1 MPSLKYNIYYT
12 DMNNFVFSQDPILY
26 GSTIP
31 QYQQDP
37 GEIKKQLDVV
47 MAQYQQLQQNKQESP
62 QQTPVDYLGELDNI
76 LSTLEESDIA
86 LLNQDPEFIQLN
98 TYIQQMIQSE
108 IVNSIKWKINSDQ
121 YKVDKIN
128 KLKNIISNVKKE
140 KEVEQ
145 RKNMNE
151 LNDYIQNYSDMT
163 FNEYKKIKAARK

>member
-1 MPSLKYNIYYT
+1 
-12 DMNNFVFSQDPILY
+12 MNNFVFSQDPILY

-47 MAQYQQLQQNKQESP
+47 MAQYQQLQQNKQEPP

-76 LSTLEESDIA
+76 LSTLEESDMV

-128 KLKNIISNVKKE
+128 RLKNIISNAKKE

-163 FNEYKKIKAARK
+163 FNEYKKIKAARG

>member
-1 MPSLKYNIYYT
+1 
-12 DMNNFVFSQDPILY
+12 MNNFVFSQDPILY

-31 QYQQDP
+31 QYQQ
-37 GEIKKQLDVV
+37 
-47 MAQYQQLQQNKQESP
+47 LQQNKQEPP

-128 KLKNIISNVKKE
+128 RLKNIISNAKKE

>member
-1 MPSLKYNIYYT
+1 
-12 DMNNFVFSQDPILY
+12 MNNFVFSQDPILY

-47 MAQYQQLQQNKQESP
+47 MAQYQQLQQNKQEPP

>member
-1 MPSLKYNIYYT
+1 
-12 DMNNFVFSQDPILY
+12 MNNFVFSQDPILY

-47 MAQYQQLQQNKQESP
+47 MAQYQQLQQNKQEPP

-163 FNEYKKIKAARK
+163 FNEYKKIKAAKK

>member
-1 MPSLKYNIYYT
+1 
-12 DMNNFVFSQDPILY
+12 MNNFVFSQDPILY

-47 MAQYQQLQQNKQESP
+47 MAQYQQLQQNKQEPP

-76 LSTLEESDIA
+76 LSTLEESDMV

>member
-1 MPSLKYNIYYT
+1 
-12 DMNNFVFSQDPILY
+12 MNNFVFSQDPILY

-47 MAQYQQLQQNKQESP
+47 MAQYQQLQQNKQEQP

-76 LSTLEESDIA
+76 LSTLEESDMV

-128 KLKNIISNVKKE
+128 RLKNIISNAKKE

>member
-1 MPSLKYNIYYT
+1 
-12 DMNNFVFSQDPILY
+12 MNNFVFSQDPILY

-47 MAQYQQLQQNKQESP
+47 MAQYQQLQQNKQEP
-62 QQTPVDYLGELDNI
+62 PHQAPVDYLGELDNV

-128 KLKNIISNVKKE
+128 RLKNIISNVKKE

-163 FNEYKKIKAARK
+163 FNEYKKIKAARG

>member
-1 MPSLKYNIYYT
+1 
-12 DMNNFVFSQDPILY
+12 MNNFVFSQDPILY

>member
-1 MPSLKYNIYYT
+1 
-12 DMNNFVFSQDPILY
+12 MNNFVFSQDPILY

-47 MAQYQQLQQNKQESP
+47 MAQYQQLQQNKQEPP

-76 LSTLEESDIA
+76 LSNLEEGDIA
-86 LLNQDPEFIQLN
+86 LLNQDPEFVQLN

-128 KLKNIISNVKKE
+128 KLKNIILNVKKE

-145 RKNMNE
+145 RKNMSE

-163 FNEYKKIKAARK
+163 FNEYKKIKAARG

>member
-1 MPSLKYNIYYT
+1 M
-12 DMNNFVFSQDPILY
+12 
-26 GSTIP
+26 
-31 QYQQDP
+31 
-37 GEIKKQLDVV
+37 
-47 MAQYQQLQQNKQESP
+47 
-62 QQTPVDYLGELDNI
+62 DYLGELDNI

>member
-1 MPSLKYNIYYT
+1 
-12 DMNNFVFSQDPILY
+12 MNNFVFSQDPILY

-47 MAQYQQLQQNKQESP
+47 MAQYQQLQQNKQEQP

-76 LSTLEESDIA
+76 LSTLEESDMV

-128 KLKNIISNVKKE
+128 RLKNIISNAKKE

-163 FNEYKKIKAARK
+163 FNEYKKIKAARG

>member
-1 MPSLKYNIYYT
+1 
-12 DMNNFVFSQDPILY
+12 MNNFVFSQDPILY

-47 MAQYQQLQQNKQESP
+47 MAQYQQLQQNKQEPP

-98 TYIQQMIQSE
+98 AYIQQMIQSE

>member
-1 MPSLKYNIYYT
+1 
-12 DMNNFVFSQDPILY
+12 MNNFVFSQDPILY

-62 QQTPVDYLGELDNI
+62 QQTLVDYLGELDNI